1 MEKVKVGKV
10 FTYFSKVGV
19 AGIELTDAP
28 LALGDKISIEG
39 ATTNFEQTL
48 DSMQIDRSE
57 VESAGKGQQVG
68 LKVRDR
74 VRPNDA
80 VYKIIE

>member
-80 VYKIIE
+80 VNTIIE